1 MSEQHYDA
9 VVIGSG
15 FGGSVN
21 ALRLAEAGRSV
32 LVLERG
38 QRYGLGMF
46 PRDVTDSD
54 RVFWRYP
61 LNPRSQGL
69 YDIGVLSG
77 MAVVAASGVGG
88 GSLIYANL
96 HVRPDP
102 LVFDDPA
109 WPDELNRTSLEPYY
123 DTVADKLQ
131 VAPIP
136 REIQLPKRDACQRVA
151 GDLHVKVFDPDQAVA
166 WVDAPGGFRK
176 ACRLC
181 AQCEFG
187 CQYGSKHTLDYNYL
201 AQAQQGGAVVRD
213 RAYVMAIEPHNSGYT
228 VHYHDLT
235 RAERRVSV
243 VGKRVIV
250 ACGTI
255 ATNKLLLRCRDQYK
269 TLHKLSSRLGCGYSG
284 NGNFQALIQGAGV
297 DLDPC
302 KGPEV
307 TNVFNFFER
316 TPRFTVAMHT
326 FHRPAME
333 FLAAM
338 SAANRGW
345 RNWLGSLVWSRLERS
360 LPSLLEKG
368 VSTTPYKPSNVHVD
382 RADHTALLVAM
393 GQDNANGRL
402 VLKDGRLDMVWD
414 YYRENRELVN
424 RMEKVLSGLAESFG
438 GRYVPL
444 LTWNIA
450 KRTITFHP
458 LGGCALSTSQRT
470 GVVAPHGEVHGY
482 PGLFVADG
490 SVIPTAL
497 GFHPAMTIAAVSER
511 IAAAVVESYSF

>member
-46 PRDVTDSD
+46 PRDPADSD

-69 YDIGVLSG
+69 YDIGVFSG
-77 MAVVAASGVGG
+77 IAVVAASGVGG
-88 GSLIYANL
+88 GSLIYANI

-102 LVFDDPA
+102 VVFDAPA

-136 REIQLPKRDACQRVA
+136 REIQLPKRDACQRLA
-151 GDLHVKVFDPDQAVA
+151 RDLNVKVFEPDQAVA

-201 AQAQQGGAVVRD
+201 AQAQQLGAAVRD
-213 RAYVMAIEPHNSGYT
+213 RAYVTAIEPNNSGYT

-235 RAERRVSV
+235 RAGRKVSV

-269 TLHKLSSRLGCGYSG
+269 TLRKLSSRLGCGYSG
-284 NGNFQALIQGAGV
+284 NGNFQALLLGPKV
-297 DLDPC
+297 DADSW
-302 KGPEV
+302 KGPEI
-307 TNVFNFFER
+307 TNVFNFFDR
-316 TPRFTVAMHT
+316 PPRFTLAMHT
-326 FHRPAME
+326 FHQPATE
-333 FLAAM
+333 FLASM
-338 SAANRGW
+338 STANRGW
-345 RNWLGSLVWSRLERS
+345 RSWFDPLVWNRLERN

-368 VSTTPYKPSNVHVD
+368 VSKTTVKPSNVQME
-382 RADHTALLVAM
+382 RADQTALVVAM

-402 VLKDGRLDMVWD
+402 MLKDGRLDIVWD
-414 YYRENRELVN
+414 YYRENRELVK
-424 RMEKVLSGLAESFG
+424 RMEKVISGLAETYG
-438 GRYVPL
+438 GRCVPL
-444 LTWNIA
+444 LTWKMA
-450 KRTITFHP
+450 KRTFTFHP
-458 LGGCALSTSQRT
+458 LGGCAVSTSQRT
-470 GVVAPHGEVHGY
+470 GVVAPHGEVYGY
-482 PGLFVADG
+482 PGLFISDG

-511 IAAAVVESYSF
+511 IAAGVVDSYAA

>member
-1 MSEQHYDA
+1 MGDQDYDA

-15 FGGSVN
+15 FGGAVN
-21 ALRLAEAGRSV
+21 ALRLAEAGRAV

-46 PRDVTDSD
+46 PRDVADSD

-61 LNPRSQGL
+61 FYPRSQGL
-69 YDIGVLSG
+69 YDIGVFSG
-77 MAVVAASGVGG
+77 SAAVAASGVGG
-88 GSLIYANL
+88 GSLIHTNI

-102 LVFDDPA
+102 AVFDDPA
-109 WPDELNRTSLEPYY
+109 WPAELNRTSLEPHY
-123 DTVADKLQ
+123 DTVAEKLK

-136 REIQLPKRDACQRVA
+136 RDIRLPKRDVCQKIA
-151 GDLHVKVFDPDQAVA
+151 QDLNVKAFEPDQAVA
-166 WVDAPGGFRK
+166 WIDAPGGFRK

-181 AQCEFG
+181 SQCEFG

-201 AQAQQGGAVVRD
+201 AQAQRLGAAVRD
-213 RAYVMAIEPHNSGYT
+213 RAYVTAIEPHNSRYT

-235 RAERRVSV
+235 RAGRRVSV
-243 VGKRVIV
+243 AGKRVIV

-269 TLHKLSSRLGCGYSG
+269 SLRKLSSRLGFGYSG

-297 DLDPC
+297 DLDPWE
-302 KGPEV
+302 GPEV
-307 TNVFNFFER
+307 TNVFSFFDR
-316 TPRFTVAMHT
+316 APPFTLAMHT
-326 FHRPAME
+326 FHRPAMA
-333 FLAAM
+333 FLASM

-345 RNWLGSLVWSRLERS
+345 HNWLGPLVWRRLERA

-368 VSTTPYKPSNVHVD
+368 VSRAGSKPSHKGVE

-393 GQDNANGRL
+393 GRDNANGRL
-402 VLKDGRLDMVWD
+402 LLKDGRLDIVWD
-414 YYRENRELVN
+414 YYRENRDLVK
-424 RMEKVLSGLAESFG
+424 RMEKVMSSVAETFG

-444 LTWNIA
+444 LTWKVA
-450 KRTITFHP
+450 KRPITFHP
-458 LGGCALSTSQRT
+458 LGGCALAHSQKT
-470 GVVAPHGEVHGY
+470 GVVSPHGEVYGY
-482 PGLFVADG
+482 PGLFISDG
-490 SVIPTAL
+490 SVIPTAI

-511 IAAAVVESYSF
+511 IAEAVVDSYAG